1 MSLADNSNIDYE
13 DFEMSSSQ
21 ETSLLLNSSSAMA
34 ERETKYV
41 KGDDR
46 VTVNGTSTNSDVGTD
61 DAKTSGFLYVLSFFA
76 AIGGFL
82 FGYDTGVVSGAMLLL
97 KKQFQL
103 TSLWEEIIVSATIL
117 FAAIFAL
124 VGGFMNDFFGRKFT
138 TVCASAV
145 FTAGAVILGCAK
157 NITMLVFGRS
167 ILGIGIGLASMTVPI
182 YIAECAPPQMR
193 GRLVTLNN
201 LFITGG
207 QFIASVVDGGFS
219 YDKENGWRWML
230 GLAGIPSA
238 IQFIGFMFLPESP
251 RWLVK
256 KKRIEEAK
264 KVLQFIRGNKNVDQ
278 EVKSIQQSCEEDE
291 EMARVQGNQF
301 VLVKIFQNRAVRKA
315 VFVGCGLQ
323 LFQQLSGI
331 NTVMY
336 YSASIVKMTGV
347 RDESTAIWIAAGT
360 AGVNF
365 VFTLVGLWLV
375 ERIGRR
381 PLIIGSLFGVL
392 LSLALLA
399 VGFQLMAFNSPP
411 VSFHSNYNTSSPCFS
426 YNWCEGCIE
435 DSDCGYCYTE
445 VGKSAVNGSCLPKA
459 TDDTSRSLM
468 GVCNSTT
475 PPPDTVWAEGYC
487 PTDYSWMGILGLVL
501 YLMFF
506 APGMGPM
513 PWTINS
519 EIYPLWARSAG
530 GSLATATNW
539 TFNLV
544 VSMSFLTLTETLTK
558 YGTYWLFVGI
568 VFIGLIFMIIT
579 VPETKGKRL
588 EDVEELFEGPWC
600 TRCSGG
606 SGKITSTKE

>member
-1 MSLADNSNIDYE
+1 MSLTDNGDIDSE
-13 DFEMSSSQ
+13 DFEMSDSR
-21 ETSLLLNSSSAMA
+21 ETSLLLDSASGMA
-34 ERETKYV
+34 DRSVKYLDSENEV
-41 KGDDR
+41 
-46 VTVNGTSTNSDVGTD
+46 VFEGTSTNADVREPEET
-61 DAKTSGFLYVLSFFA
+61 KTSGFLYVLSFFA

-97 KKQFQL
+97 KERFNL
-103 TSLWEEIIVSATIL
+103 TSLYEEIIVSATIL

-124 VGGFMNDFFGRKFT
+124 VGGFMNDFLGRKFT
-138 TVCASAV
+138 TICASAV
-145 FTAGAVILGCAK
+145 FTGGAVILGFAK
-157 NITMLVFGRS
+157 NIAMLVIGRS

-219 YDKENGWRWML
+219 YDKTNGWRWML

-238 IQFIGFMFLPESP
+238 IQFIGFLFLPESP

-256 KKRIEEAK
+256 KKRIQDAT
-264 KVLQFIRGNKNVDQ
+264 KVLQFIRGSQNV
-278 EVKSIQQSCEEDE
+278 EREIKSIQQSCEQDE
-291 EMARVQGNQF
+291 EVGRVHGDQF
-301 VLVKIFQNRAVRKA
+301 VLVKIFKNRAVRKA
-315 VFVGCGLQ
+315 VIVGCGLQ

-336 YSASIVKMTGV
+336 YSASIVKMTGI
-347 RDESTAIWIAAGT
+347 RDETTAIWIAAGT

-381 PLIIGSLFGVL
+381 PLILGSLFGVL
-392 LSLALLA
+392 ISLVVLA

-411 VSFHSNYNTSSPCFS
+411 VSDHTNHSSVSPCLS

-435 DSDCGYCYTE
+435 DKNCGYCYTE
-445 VGKSAVNGSCLPKA
+445 VGKSAVNGSCLPIM
-459 TDDTSRSLM
+459 TDDSSQALF
-468 GVCNSTT
+468 GQCNSTSL
-475 PPPDTVWAEGYC
+475 PPDTVWAYGYC

-539 TFNLV
+539 IFNLV

-568 VFIGLIFMIIT
+568 VFLGLVFMFFT
-579 VPETKGKRL
+579 VPETRGKHL
-588 EDVEELFEGPWC
+588 EEVEELFEEPWC
-600 TRCSGG
+600 SRCSGE
-606 SGKITSTKE
+606 SGKITVRE